1 VIPAL
6 PGGTCQR
13 CDTTGPLHSCIAK
26 AVLTDTIN
34 QPIPKRSLNMSAT
47 ENDKADSVVPEVN
60 ASNGK
65 TVVMGSMNT
74 PNTGLAIFL
83 ALIFGPLGLFY
94 SSIIGGI
101 VMLIISIPVVLV
113 SLGLG
118 LVITLPICA
127 IWAGM
132 AASIK
137 NKKARENLAV
147 AMS

>member
-1 VIPAL
+1 
-6 PGGTCQR
+6 
-13 CDTTGPLHSCIAK
+13 
-26 AVLTDTIN
+26 
-34 QPIPKRSLNMSAT
+34 MSAT